1 MILQIHEVFMLKV
14 FSPLLQTRSD
24 ITSFSSSSSS
34 SSPLAVAEERLDT
47 RVYVSRR
54 PKHTKIET
62 YNSSTAFGYIAFSKS
77 WLARALLLLV
87 SLERVT
93 HLYFGVEDS
102 PLFLLLLWHI
112 RIRND

>member
-1 MILQIHEVFMLKV
+1 MILQIHVVFMLKV
-14 FSPLLQTRSD
+14 FSPLLRTRSD
-24 ITSFSSSSSS
+24 ITSLSSSS

-54 PKHTKIET
+54 AEHTKIET